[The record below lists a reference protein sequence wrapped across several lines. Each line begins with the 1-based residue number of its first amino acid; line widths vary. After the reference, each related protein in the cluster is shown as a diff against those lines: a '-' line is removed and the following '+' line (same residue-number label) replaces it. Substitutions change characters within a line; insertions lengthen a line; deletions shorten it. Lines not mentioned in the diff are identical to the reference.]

1 MQLRLGTLS
10 LLAAAGLLAG
20 CSGPAFES
28 QRVFDEASGA
38 KPSGDA
44 YHQALYSGYMEH
56 ATYEQEDMMNYT
68 SAISHSQNA
77 IRASRG
83 ETPAVAGVTDFGPQP
98 ADKVDELTQAR
109 NQLTAA
115 LGDTGAQQAPE
126 AAGLAQTY
134 YACWVEQQHENFQ
147 PKDIAYCRD
156 GFYKNLKILNDA
168 VVPVAPEVSSLQAD
182 AFFDFDKYAIRP
194 DAKPELDRIADVM
207 IADTS
212 TQFLVWGFTDTVG
225 TAEYNLKL
233 SERRADAVADY
244 LVSKG
249 VSRDRLVTKGFGKT
263 NLAVETPDQTPEPRN
278 RRVEIRRR

>member
-10 LLAAAGLLAG
+10 FLAAAGLLAG

-28 QRVFDEASGA
+28 QGVFNEASGA
-38 KPSGDA
+38 KPPSDA

-56 ATYEQEDMMNYT
+56 ATYEQKDMMNYT
-68 SAISHSQNA
+68 TAISHSRNA
-77 IRASRG
+77 IASARG
-83 ETPAVAGVTDFGPQP
+83 ETPPVAGVTDFGPQP

-109 NQLTAA
+109 NQLLAA
-115 LGDTGAQQAPE
+115 LDDNGAQVSPE

-182 AFFDFDKYAIRP
+182 AFFDFDKYNIRP

-244 LVSKG
+244 LVAKG
-249 VSRDRLVTKGFGKT
+249 VSRDRLTTKGFGKT

>member
-10 LLAAAGLLAG
+10 FLAAAGLLAS

-28 QRVFDEASGA
+28 QRIFSEASGA
-38 KPSGDA
+38 KPPSDA
-44 YHQALYSGYMEH
+44 YHQALTSGYLEH
-56 ATYEQEDMMNYT
+56 ATFEQEEMLNYT
-68 SAISHSQNA
+68 SAISHSRNA
-77 IRASRG
+77 IASARG

-109 NQLTAA
+109 NQLVAA
-115 LGDTGAQQAPE
+115 LDDNGAQVSPE
-126 AAGLAQTY
+126 AAGLAQTF

-147 PKDIAYCRD
+147 PRDIAYCRD
-156 GFYKNLKILNDA
+156 GFYKQLKILNDA
-168 VVPVAPEVSSLQAD
+168 VIPVAPEISSLQAD
-182 AFFDFDKYAIRP
+182 AFFDFDKYNIRE
-194 DAKPELDRIADVM
+194 DAKPELDRIAEVM

-225 TAEYNLKL
+225 TAEYNLRL

-244 LVSKG
+244 LVAKG
-249 VSRDRLVTKGFGKT
+249 VSRDRFVTKGFGFE
-263 NLAVETPDQTPEPRN
+263 NLAVPTPPQTNEPRN